1 MLNKCVENEM
11 YYLFFFIGCVES
23 IIPLE
28 SIELGNCG
36 KMTIDFETY
45 KAPNKN
51 TEQNDYD
58 KVQVIITILLIYILS
73 ILMLK
78 CKKIDLFKSDS

>member
-1 MLNKCVENEM
+1 MF
-11 YYLFFFIGCVES
+11 YFFFFIGCVES

-45 KAPNKN
+45 KAPNK
-51 TEQNDYD
+51 EKQQDDYP
-58 KVQVIITILLIYILS
+58 KVQVVKHIHALYFCQLR
-73 ILMLK
+73 
-78 CKKIDLFKSDS
+78 KKVYKD

>member
-1 MLNKCVENEM
+1 MF
-11 YYLFFFIGCVES
+11 YFFFFIGCVES

-51 TEQNDYD
+51 TKQNDYD
-58 KVQVIITILLIYILS
+58 KVQVIKHIYEQLS
-73 ILMLK
+73 
-78 CKKIDLFKSDS
+78 KKVYKD

>member
-1 MLNKCVENEM
+1 MF
-11 YYLFFFIGCVES
+11 YFFFFIGCVES

-36 KMTIDFETY
+36 KMNIDFETY

-51 TEQNDYD
+51 TNQNDYD
-58 KVQVIITILLIYILS
+58 KVQVINHI
-73 ILMLK
+73 
-78 CKKIDLFKSDS
+78 IDLYFCQF

>member
-11 YYLFFFIGCVES
+11 YYFFFFIGCVES

-58 KVQVIITILLIYILS
+58 KVQVINYI
-73 ILMLK
+73 
-78 CKKIDLFKSDS
+78 IDLYLCQF